1 MIRGQSGGLVAG
13 ESQEQMKLIV
23 LIIPPR
29 PTARQGR
36 EKTTGREEGEQEINS
51 KSQHIQ
57 ILYFLQTNTFVD
69 VMIQV
74 MQTESQEFRMQRD
87 FLLGY
92 VSCVNSVRN
101 VITLVGKLPCVTC
114 QSECYLTK
122 RWGIFQASSLVLGFQ
137 FCDRFFREGEIP
149 IACKIPLFFSE
160 RENRVLH
167 VWMSMFC
174 YMHICV
180 A

>member
-1 MIRGQSGGLVAG
+1 MAG
-13 ESQEQMKLIV
+13 ESHEQVKLIV

-69 VMIQV
+69 IMLQV
-74 MQTESQEFRMQRD
+74 MQTESQEFRMQCD

-92 VSCVNSVRN
+92 VPCVNSVRD
-101 VITLVGKLPCVTC
+101 VITRVGKRPCVTC
-114 QSECYLTK
+114 QSECYLAK
-122 RWGIFQASSLVLGFQ
+122 R
-137 FCDRFFREGEIP
+137 
-149 IACKIPLFFSE
+149 
-160 RENRVLH
+160 
-167 VWMSMFC
+167 
-174 YMHICV
+174 
-180 A
+180 